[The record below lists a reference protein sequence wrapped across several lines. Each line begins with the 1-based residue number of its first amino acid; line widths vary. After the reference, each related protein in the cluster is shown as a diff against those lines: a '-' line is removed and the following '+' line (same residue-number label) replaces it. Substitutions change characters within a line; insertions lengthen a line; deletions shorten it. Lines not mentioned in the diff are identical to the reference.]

1 MTAPQQRYVHTRL
14 IVAGTGTLSIT
25 ARCQDATQYAR
36 SWIFARR
43 ARTYGKKHLL
53 EVISFIP
60 DRRYARDENALHP
73 HDQQGQ
79 RRATRRIVSAAAA
92 AAWLLHSTPRNTRMT
107 SGQSNQSSA

>member
-1 MTAPQQRYVHTRL
+1 MTAPQQRYVHTGL

-25 ARCQDATQYAR
+25 AICQDSAQYAR

-43 ARTYGKKHLL
+43 ARTCFKKHLL
-53 EVISFIP
+53 AVISYIP
-60 DRRYARDENALHP
+60 DRQSTRDEHTLHP

-79 RRATRRIVSAAAA
+79 RRT
-92 AAWLLHSTPRNTRMT
+92 TRMT

>member
-53 EVISFIP
+53 EVISFIT
-60 DRRYARDENALHP
+60 DRLIVMSTHRIPVTGRVN
-73 HDQQGQ
+73 GVT
-79 RRATRRIVSAAAA
+79 RAGS
-92 AAWLLHSTPRNTRMT
+92 
-107 SGQSNQSSA
+107 